1 MSKQLRFKGGFRSVN
16 DTLYDMEIW
25 QEDYKG
31 ASTHVAFCDTPI
43 EIEWADTDKLEPV
56 QSSRATVTL
65 FSDTDRQFVD
75 LYTIKAGSIR
85 IDIYRNKTRYWS
97 GTLDPELYEEPFS
110 YQSGYGV
117 TLTFSDL
124 AILERLKWNRSGFMS
139 LKELFDY
146 CLSQSGIKHL
156 GIEEYVSTQQKA
168 YSNDNLLTEVSVQTE
183 NFYDEEGEPMSIR
196 EVLDETLRPFA
207 LHLVQKAG
215 KVIIYDLNA
224 LHAEPGAKEIEWQG
238 ADAVLGVDKVYNNV
252 KVTFSPYERTEL
264 LDGEVDRESVPGT
277 GTLVR
282 TDNTTNQ
289 WGTMSSP
296 EGFRIALSDTGK
308 GLKKSPKARFFRID
322 PVYSGDESAGVAW
335 CATTRYNSGNSYP
348 ERPTPDTGEML
359 FKVPYMAYMA
369 DTGYSNR
376 GLFKLKINLNLLF
389 DPRYNPFESASLPN
403 EEGNWAEQNNW
414 ANYAYVPFLL
424 TLRDASGTALYH
436 WENKQVKDSGSYD
449 HANKCKW
456 IAGEGNWG
464 DAWLCWY
471 DGNRKNESGLGGW
484 KGNKQI
490 IGYYRG
496 DLPVLFT
503 KMESGEYVDLPPT
516 SGWLELQIGTG
527 VPAYD
532 YKNKND
538 WEIVQRL
545 YDQCRWVLYKNPKVT
560 LVDKNSK
567 TLQTKDIEH
576 NAWINPDAKE
586 DIAIDTILGTLKKS
600 SPTALGQL
608 FRTTDKT
615 VIESFY
621 RAGETDLL
629 ERLLIGT
636 VYSNYASR
644 HNTLSGTASLQPD
657 FGTYLDKNESGSYL
671 LLSETQHLREDESEI
686 KAVQFEA
693 DSYKGIIY
701 KDETV

>member
-1 MSKQLRFKGGFRSVN
+1 MN
-16 DTLYDMEIW
+16 NTLYDMEIW
-25 QEDYKG
+25 QEDYTG
-31 ASTHVAFCDTPI
+31 AITNVAFCDAPI

-56 QSSRATVTL
+56 QSSRATITL
-65 FSDTDRQFVD
+65 FSDTDRQFVN
-75 LYTIKAGSIR
+75 LYSIKAGSIR
-85 IDIYRNKTRYWS
+85 MDIYRDKALYWS

-110 YQSGYGV
+110 YKSGYGV

-124 AILERLKWNRSGFMS
+124 AILERLKWNRSGFMT
-139 LKELFDY
+139 LKAVVDY
-146 CLSQSGIKHL
+146 CLLQSGIKHL
-156 GIEEYVSTQQKA
+156 GIEQHVSTQLNA
-168 YSNDNLLTEVSVQTE
+168 YNTDNLLTEVSVQTE

-196 EVLDETLRPFA
+196 EVLDETLRCFA
-207 LHLVQKAG
+207 LRLIQKAG
-215 KVIIYDLNA
+215 KVVVYDLNA
-224 LHAEPGAKEIEWQG
+224 LSIKPDPKTIEWQG

-252 KVTFSPYERTEL
+252 KVTFSPYERTQL
-264 LDGEVDRESVPGT
+264 LDGEVDRESVTGT

-282 TDNTTNQ
+282 TDNTTNE
-289 WGTMSSP
+289 WGNMSSP

-308 GLKKSPKARFFRID
+308 GLEKSDKARFFRID
-322 PVYSGDESAGVAW
+322 PVYSGEENAGVAW
-335 CATTRYNSGNSYP
+335 CSTTNYSSGNSYP
-348 ERPTPDTGEML
+348 QRPTANIGQML
-359 FKVPYMAYMA
+359 FKVPYMAYIA
-369 DTGYSNR
+369 DAGYSNR
-376 GLFKLKINLNLLF
+376 GLFKLRINLSLLF

-403 EEGNWAEQNNW
+403 EEGNWAEQKDW

-424 TLRDASGTALYH
+424 TLRDSSGTALYH
-436 WENKQVKDSGSYD
+436 WENKGVKDSNSYD
-449 HANKCKW
+449 HKNKCKW
-456 IAGEGNWG
+456 TAGEGEWG

-471 DGNRKNESGLGGW
+471 EGNRSNESGLGGW
-484 KGNKQI
+484 QGNKQI

-496 DLPVLFT
+496 DLPVLFG
-503 KMESGEYVDLPPT
+503 KMESGEYVDLPPV

-532 YKNKND
+532 YKKKD
-538 WEIVQRL
+538 EWEIVQRL

-567 TLQTKDIEH
+567 TVQTKEIEH

-586 DIAIDTILGTLKKS
+586 NISIDTILGTLKKS

-608 FRTTDKT
+608 FRTTGKT
-615 VIESFY
+615 VIENFY
-621 RAGETDLL
+621 RAGMTDLL

-644 HNTLSGTASLQPD
+644 NNTLSGTASLQPG
-657 FGTYLDKNESGSYL
+657 FGTYQDKNESGRYL

-693 DSYKGIIY
+693 DSYEGIKY
-701 KDETV
+701 KDETI